1 MDKLTVPVHL
11 KDHNYRKKNTACR
24 ARDAKKP
31 RACSKQPCCS
41 KDQVINS
48 TLRPRRSDRIASQ
61 PQKRKRS
68 PASSSSRPLV
78 KPRKNSVP
86 PSAISH
92 DNLPVAKKMPPRPEP
107 CSTDHQPTSSGDSP
121 LKIHNL
127 SVEDYQRLYHE
138 VVDSMLTYKNG
149 RPRPYSL
156 ELGRRIKKKL
166 WERLNRPVVQ
176 TSTNEDG
183 LEHIDM
189 VYGQKVKLPNYDFDI
204 SS

>member
-1 MDKLTVPVHL
+1 MHHFDWISF
-11 KDHNYRKKNTACR
+11 CR
-24 ARDAKKP
+24 
-31 RACSKQPCCS
+31 
-41 KDQVINS
+41 
-48 TLRPRRSDRIASQ
+48 
-61 PQKRKRS
+61 
-68 PASSSSRPLV
+68 
-78 KPRKNSVP
+78 
-86 PSAISH
+86 
-92 DNLPVAKKMPPRPEP
+92 
-107 CSTDHQPTSSGDSP
+107 
-121 LKIHNL
+121 
-127 SVEDYQRLYHE
+127 
-138 VVDSMLTYKNG
+138 YKNG